1 MLFRSDYKQSGVMQG
16 LSYRTRNN
24 DLISATGWWQYDHR
38 SLPQGIYI
46 DNIPVEKNKT
56 NNIRTMVSYDGARD
70 NSTFNASVAYFY
82 STMDYTRYFGE
93 ELTNASTN
101 VNNSFV
107 TKGEYTYLGIKKLML
122 TGILSYRMDQVKSD
136 NYENTTQV
144 RNTINATAVASYRIT
159 PRLHVDARVPFEWSE
174 QKAFARYNVSG
185 RYRIIDQWLTV
196 KATNG

>member
-1 MLFRSDYKQSGVMQG
+1 MGGSINFANESYYNSKPSGSILFEMGSNETYTGAGSFKFSKNRFSSSTRFYYQQSDNDYKYLNTVYQKDAFYERRKNADYKQSGVMQG

-107 TKGEYTYLGIKKLML
+107 TKGEYTR
-122 TGILSYRMDQVKSD
+122 SEER
-136 NYENTTQV
+136 
-144 RNTINATAVASYRIT
+144 
-159 PRLHVDARVPFEWSE
+159 RVGKE
-174 QKAFARYNVSG
+174 
-185 RYRIIDQWLTV
+185 L
-196 KATNG
+196 